1 MAQDRV
7 TERTKRCVVSQWTRM
22 WVVLLTVTMFS
33 GCVAG
38 SPPLSVVV
46 ESPAVA
52 GRLWVR
58 VKPVVTNLFSE
69 DRKQFGMDLSAHY
82 TPVEVQ
88 IKNQTGK
95 TVRFDPA
102 DATLTDRR
110 GKSYSPLNEKESV
123 QYYMTGGW
131 RSVWTLLPRSSAREE
146 KETQTIVVNR
156 MVGGELQPGETGG
169 GLLYFKKIH
178 PKYCGEMTLVLP
190 FTVVG
195 TGEAK
200 RVTFRLSCAP

>member
-1 MAQDRV
+1 MEFISQFG
-7 TERTKRCVVSQWTRM
+7 RTWR
-22 WVVLLTVTMFS
+22 VLLAVAILF

-38 SPPLSVVV
+38 APPLSVVV
-46 ESPAVA
+46 ESPATA

-58 VKPVVTNLFSE
+58 VKPVVTDLFSE
-69 DRKQFGMDLSAHY
+69 DRKKFGMDLSAHY
-82 TPVEVQ
+82 TPFEVQ
-88 IKNQTGK
+88 INNQTPRA
-95 TVRFDPA
+95 VRFDPS

-110 GKSYSPLNEKESV
+110 GKAYAPLTEKESV
-123 QYYMTGGW
+123 EYYMTGGR

-156 MVGGELQPGETGG
+156 MVGGELPSGETGG
-169 GLLYFKKIH
+169 GLLYFKRIH

-195 TGEAK
+195 TEEAK
-200 RVTFRLSCAP
+200 TVTFRLSCTP